1 MLTSRAVIKVVGVV
15 YSSIKPMKNLH
26 NIGKISKPPP
36 NIFFHKKVQ
45 LHYLLGNLLD
55 NSAENI
61 VVRLRK

>member
-1 MLTSRAVIKVVGVV
+1 
-15 YSSIKPMKNLH
+15 MKNLH